1 MTAVYNPFIG
11 VYSERCGDYSP
22 LIKLCWVRLTDK
34 TGNQYSKTIKSNA
47 KDRHQENKTQFC
59 DVNTFL
65 YSICSTRRWCVLGR
79 GATQDEKD
87 FINTINS
94 SARVSSIFSEQCSLL
109 AKRMIALSWQNI
121 NRVKISQWF
130 RELYS
135 CHRLEK
141 ITYALKGRDKSKFV
155 GSINVKY
162 KDESD
167 IPGQ

>member
-1 MTAVYNPFIG
+1 M
-11 VYSERCGDYSP
+11 
-22 LIKLCWVRLTDK
+22 
-34 TGNQYSKTIKSNA
+34 
-47 KDRHQENKTQFC
+47 
-59 DVNTFL
+59 
-65 YSICSTRRWCVLGR
+65 
-79 GATQDEKD
+79 TQDEKD

-94 SARVSSIFSEQCSLL
+94 SARVSSIFSEQCSSL

-135 CHRLEK
+135 CRRLEK
-141 ITYALKGRDKSKFV
+141 ITYTLKGRDKSKCV